1 MLWPVFDSACVS
13 YDEGAVQSRPN
24 PSLKVKVKFLK
35 TLELLPATPQK
46 PKKTKTKTNNSAVF
60 GNASFLKH
68 QLRSCCKAY
77 SCKYQALLKLLLSW

>member
-13 YDEGAVQSRPN
+13 YDEGAAQSRPN

-46 PKKTKTKTNNSAVF
+46 QKTRKQKKQKTKTNDSAL
-60 GNASFLKH
+60 FLVMH
-68 QLRSCCKAY
+68 PS
-77 SCKYQALLKLLLSW
+77 